1 MGLKTG
7 EQYKESLRDGRN
19 VYISGER
26 VSDVTTHPAFRSMVE
41 NIARLYDMHFDAE
54 IGQHLTTTSNGER
67 VSRFHKF
74 PETREDLEHVR
85 LGTLAALSEIGG
97 TLDRFGDET
106 ASALFTLHDN
116 KDILQQ
122 HDARYAAA
130 VDHWLGRLQST
141 QEFMTSANTDP
152 KGDRSKQPFEQ
163 DDLDMHVRV
172 VEENDDGIVIR
183 GAKFETGASYA
194 NVAFVKPTVGSWGDK
209 NKDFAVACVVPLN
222 HPNITHICRRSMAS
236 GTTSFDRPLTYHAD
250 EIDTLIVMDNVFVP
264 WQDVF
269 FSRNPVVAQ
278 ELRAHLHRF
287 GAYSYLIRALSKADL
302 LVGAALM
309 VTGHSKLS
317 NIPSIQEKLS
327 QLMLY
332 RQTIYG
338 HVISAEADCYVGK
351 NGVMYPGQTQIYA
364 GRMYAALNY
373 HHAIHTLRDLAG
385 GSAVLVPDRASLE
398 SSETGGVV
406 KKYFRVGSVEAE
418 DRLRVLNLVAD
429 LTSSS
434 YAGQKAVYQ
443 MFAESPPHVQA
454 ATLFRSYDQSTS
466 IARAKRILERA
477 DELDRILG

>member
-7 EQYKESLRDGRN
+7 AEYKDSLRDGRN

-26 VSDVTTHPAFRSMVE
+26 VPDVTTHPAFRSMVE
-41 NIARLYDMHFDAE
+41 NIARLYDMHFEAG
-54 IGQHLTTTSNGER
+54 IGEHLATTVNGQR

-85 LGTLAALSEIGG
+85 LGTLAALNEIGG

-116 KDILQQ
+116 RDILLR
-122 HDARYAAA
+122 HDPRYAAA
-130 VDHWLGRLQST
+130 VDHWLNRLQNT

-172 VEENDDGIVIR
+172 VEENDEGIVIR

-194 NVAFVKPTVGSWGDK
+194 NVAFVKPTVGAWGDD
-209 NKDFAVACVVPLN
+209 NKDFAVACVIPLN
-222 HPNITHICRRSMAS
+222 HQNVTHICRKSMAA

-269 FSRNPVVAQ
+269 FSRNPVIAQ

-287 GAYSYLIRALSKADL
+287 GAYSYLLRALSKADL
-302 LVGAALM
+302 LIGAALM
-309 VTGHSKLS
+309 VTSHSKLS
-317 NIPSIQEKLS
+317 KIPSIQEKLS
-327 QLMLY
+327 QMMLY

-338 HVISAEADCYVGK
+338 HIISAEADCSIGK
-351 NGVMYPGQTQIYA
+351 NGVMYPGETQIYA

-373 HHAIHTLRDLAG
+373 HHAIHVLRELAG
-385 GSAVLVPDRASLE
+385 GSAVLVPDQASLN
-398 SSETGGVV
+398 SIETGDLV
-406 KKYFRVGSVEAE
+406 KKYFRVGDIDAV

-434 YAGQKAVYQ
+434 YAGQKSVYQ
-443 MFAESPPHVQA
+443 LFAESPPHVQA
-454 ATLFRSYDQSTS
+454 ATLYRSYDQSSS

-477 DELDRILG
+477 DELDRILS